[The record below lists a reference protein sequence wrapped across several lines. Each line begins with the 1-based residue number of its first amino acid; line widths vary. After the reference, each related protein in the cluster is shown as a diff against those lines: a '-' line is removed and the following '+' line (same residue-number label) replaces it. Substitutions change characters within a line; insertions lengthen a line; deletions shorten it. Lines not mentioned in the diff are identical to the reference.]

1 MGYFIAEHDDPDK
14 LVMATTADKRDLD
27 ALAKHCADLR
37 AVGAGNGK
45 NDKLAMRAD
54 GWTINDWCVKRG
66 ITFAEFMRDKK
77 LQTRF
82 IEDPDNAGF
91 RVWEG
96 RL

>member
-1 MGYFIAEHDDPDK
+1 MGYFIEQDGTDK

-37 AVGAGNGK
+37 SVGAGNGK
-45 NDKLAMRAD
+45 GDKLCMSVD
-54 GWTINDWCVKRG
+54 GWVINDWCVKKG
-66 ITFAEFMRDKK
+66 ITFAEFMRDQS

-82 IEDPDNAGF
+82 VEDPDNAAF